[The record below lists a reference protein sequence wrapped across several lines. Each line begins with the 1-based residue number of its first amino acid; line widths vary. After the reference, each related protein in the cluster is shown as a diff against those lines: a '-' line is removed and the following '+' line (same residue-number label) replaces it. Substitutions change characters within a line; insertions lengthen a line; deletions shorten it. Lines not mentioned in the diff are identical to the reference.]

1 MCCGLDQV
9 ANDPSETSNLIA
21 SEAGWV
27 PFPSRWPAQSARLL
41 VLHKGLSQE
50 LRGRD
55 SSMLPKPESACFVI
69 ADISGYT
76 GFLAGVE
83 LAK

>member
-1 MCCGLDQV
+1 MSELSLLSGVNRTSLLRPPTSES
-9 ANDPSETSNLIA
+9 DPSETSNLIA

-50 LRGRD
+50 LLPP
-55 SSMLPKPESACFVI
+55 SMPL
-69 ADISGYT
+69 
-76 GFLAGVE
+76 
-83 LAK
+83 